1 MLGGEQVAVVLLFI
15 IFIQREKRPGAA
27 FVLCVDSFSF
37 HVSTL
42 FRLGRKRV
50 SSAGNWKDPEPQWR
64 LVKKRG
70 GDWMTVQ
77 DVTHEIMT
85 TTLNFKQMVNV
96 LNLNI

>member
-1 MLGGEQVAVVLLFI
+1 M
-15 IFIQREKRPGAA
+15 
-27 FVLCVDSFSF
+27 S
-37 HVSTL
+37 ST
-42 FRLGRKRV
+42 
-50 SSAGNWKDPEPQWR
+50 GNWKDPEPQWR

-96 LNLNI
+96 LNLNIKNNSLVGININILILSMT

>member
-15 IFIQREKRPGAA
+15 IFIQRKKRPGAA

-42 FRLGRKRV
+42 FRLDRKRV

-96 LNLNI
+96 LNLNM